1 MAVKT
6 ILQVKNKL
14 MSRTFPLEKIR
25 NIGIIAHIDAGKTT
39 TTERILYH
47 TGRTYKIGEVDEG
60 TAVMDWMEQER
71 ERGITITAAATTC
84 HWCQHRINII
94 DTPGHVDFAAEVER
108 SLRVLDG
115 GVVILDAVA
124 GVEAQSEA
132 VWRQAD
138 KYNVARICFINKMDR
153 TGADFCGTVSMIEER
168 LQAKVLPI
176 QLPIGAESSFQGI
189 IDLVENKTVT
199 FADDPHLA
207 PREGAIPESDR
218 AIVAN
223 YRRALIEK
231 LAENDDQIMLKYL
244 EGQEISI
251 SQIKT
256 TIRRLTVA
264 NCIVPILCGS
274 ALRGKGIRP
283 LLDATVAYLPSPL
296 DIPPVRAINPKNGS
310 DIFCRADDDD
320 LLSAL
325 AFKIVSD
332 PFMGRLTYLRI
343 YSGKVKAGAQ
353 ILNATRGVKEH
364 LGRLYIMHANHREEV
379 DGADSGSIVT
389 TVGLRKTSTGDTLC
403 DAARPVLFESIH
415 FSDTVLSMAIEP
427 GSKGDQ
433 DKLGNVLAKLG
444 EEDPTFET
452 HNNPET
458 GQVLISGMG
467 ELHLEVLVERISREF
482 GVKVKVGKPQV
493 AYKETI
499 TALVEAEGR
508 FIRQSGGKGQ
518 YGHVWLRLEPGE
530 RSSGFEFCDQIRN
543 GAIPK
548 EFIPAIEIGVKEAL
562 QSGRLAGYPVVD
574 IKAILCDGSFHEVDS
589 SALAFKIAGSM
600 AVKNAVTKAKPILL
614 EPIMQVEILTPAQFL
629 GDSIGDLN
637 SRRARIEGIESY
649 KDSSVIRCF
658 VPLARTFG
666 FVSDLRSL
674 SQGRATHTMR
684 FCRYE
689 VVPPNLSEQIVA
701 STRAR

>member
-1 MAVKT
+1 
-6 ILQVKNKL
+6 

-60 TAVMDWMEQER
+60 TAVMDWMQQER

-84 HWCQHRINII
+84 HWRQHRINII

-153 TGADFCGTVSMIEER
+153 VGANFYGTVAMIKER

-176 QLPIGAESSFQGI
+176 QLPSGAESSFQGA
-189 IDLVENKTVT
+189 IDLLENKVIT
-199 FADDPHLA
+199 FADDPRLM
-207 PREGAIPESDR
+207 PMEGAIPENDK

-223 YRRALIEK
+223 YHQALIEK

-244 EGQEISI
+244 EGQEIPV
-251 SQIKT
+251 SQVKAA
-256 TIRRLTVA
+256 IRRLTIA
-264 NCIVPILCGS
+264 NCVVPIFCGS

-283 LLDATVAYLPSPL
+283 LLDAIVAYLPSPL
-296 DIPPVRAINPKNGS
+296 DIPPVHAINPQNGGE
-310 DIFCRADDDD
+310 IFCQASDEDP
-320 LLSAL
+320 LSAL
-325 AFKIVSD
+325 AFKVVSD

-343 YSGKVKAGAQ
+343 YSGKVKARAQ
-353 ILNATRGVKEH
+353 VLNATRGEKEH
-364 LGRLYIMHANHREEV
+364 LGRLYIMHANHREEI
-379 DGADSGSIVT
+379 DEADTGSIVA
-389 TVGLRKTSTGDTLC
+389 TVGLKKTSTGDSLC
-403 DAARPVLFESIH
+403 DVARPVLFESMG
-415 FSDTVLSMAIEP
+415 FPEPVLSMAIEP
-427 GSKGDQ
+427 KSKVDQ
-433 DKLGNVLAKLG
+433 DKLDGVLAKLA
-444 EEDPTFET
+444 EEDPTFKA
-452 HNNPET
+452 HSDPET

-467 ELHLEVLVERISREF
+467 ELHIEVLVERISCEF

-499 TALVEAEGR
+499 TVPVEAEGR

-530 RSSGFEFCDQIRN
+530 RNSGFEFCDQIRS

-548 EFIPAIEIGVKEAL
+548 EFIPAVGIGVKEAL
-562 QSGRLAGYPVVD
+562 QSGGLAGYPIVD
-574 IKAILCDGSFHEVDS
+574 IKVILYDGSFHEVDS
-589 SALAFKIAGSM
+589 SELAFKIAGSM
-600 AVKNAVTKAKPILL
+600 AVKNGVSKAKPILL
-614 EPIMQVEILTPAQFL
+614 EPIMKMKILTPAQFL
-629 GDSIGDLN
+629 GDIIGDLN
-637 SRRARIEGIESY
+637 SRGARIDGIEPF
-649 KDSSVIRCF
+649 KDSCFIRCF

-674 SQGRATHTMR
+674 SQGRATHTME
-684 FCRYE
+684 FYRYE
-689 VVPPNLSEQIVA
+689 EMPPNLSKQIVA
-701 STRAR
+701 SARIR